1 MKIHREETMPF
12 YMLQGRYTTA
22 SIKALVQKPEDRSK
36 AAAAVVE
43 ANGGKL
49 HSFFM
54 SLGEYDFVVISEFPG
69 DDAAAA
75 LAMTVGAAGVA
86 TDLKTTKLL
95 TPDMVHKAMTSARAA
110 GKSYSAPKG
119 S

>member
-1 MKIHREETMPF
+1 MPF

-49 HSFFM
+49 HNYFM
-54 SLGEYDFVVISEFPG
+54 SLGEYDFVVINEFPG
-69 DDAAAA
+69 DEGAAA

-95 TPDMVHKAMTSARAA
+95 TPDTVRKAMTSAGTA

-119 S
+119 G